1 MVLPALVSYGS
12 RLAGPLVSGGLF
24 AAGSK
29 WAKNLIPNAKNAISK
44 FLGNSTGRNAAFAI
58 GGFSSAELFDAL
70 GIQNKQFQNLTLVA
84 LVIGVVVAIAQIFN
98 VDLNL

>member
-1 MVLPALVSYGS
+1 MVLPAIASIGS
-12 RLAGPLVSGGLF
+12 RLAGPLLSGGLF
-24 AAGSK
+24 AGASR
-29 WAKNLIPNAKNAISK
+29 AVSR

-70 GIQNKQFQNLTLVA
+70 GVQNQQFQQLTLIAVG
-84 LVIGVVVAIAQIFN
+84 LGIVIAIGQIFN